1 MTSGLSSFALGG
13 GATQKQRVS
22 YFYDGNTAMLICQDA
37 ISGSPFQPFV
47 NVMETR
53 WISCISL
60 TNEIYT
66 LPKLLLTPSYFSLS
80 NRRRRKLQLWAW

>member
-47 NVMETR
+47 NVMETPG
-53 WISCISL
+53 S
-60 TNEIYT
+60 
-66 LPKLLLTPSYFSLS
+66 PASLS
-80 NRRRRKLQLWAW
+80 QTKSAPCRNSY